1 LREIEKEDTMNELTA
16 SPHDLLVEGLRL
28 IQSREAE
35 SGIVA
40 GDGPTSKQVAS
51 LLATLEPVLDGRD
64 SCTPSELWTIFRSV
78 TEIELA
84 WLFPERD
91 PIAQSVIPA
100 LQKIQTASGDALCD
114 AMPEQREQVEK
125 FANLAVA
132 ANLAN
137 RELAVNGNGLSW
149 RMFLAQC
156 LSKIGL
162 KRPAVAIANSEFERW
177 RESGK

>member
-1 LREIEKEDTMNELTA
+1 MNETTT
-16 SPHDLLVEGLRL
+16 SPHELLVDGLRL
-28 IQSREAE
+28 IQSRETE
-35 SGIVA
+35 LGVVT
-40 GDGPTSKQVAS
+40 GDGPTSKQIAS
-51 LLATLEPVLDGRD
+51 LLAALQPVLDGRD
-64 SCTPSELWTIFRSV
+64 LCTPSELWTIFRSV

-91 PIAQSVIPA
+91 PLAQSVIPA
-100 LQKIQTASGDALCD
+100 LQKIQTVSGDALCD
-114 AMPEQREQVEK
+114 AMPEQRNEVEK

-137 RELAVNGNGLSW
+137 RELAVNGNGPSW
-149 RMFLAQC
+149 RMFLALC

-177 RESGK
+177 RQNGK